1 MATDE
6 ILKKLVSVQEEQL
19 RWSRLTGLKHLKTI
33 FDTEFKSN
41 KEKLVYELS
50 DGEKSIRDLE
60 NDAGISR
67 SKISLLWRKWYN
79 MGIMEKS
86 QKYEGKRMKK
96 SFFLADVGIE
106 VELPSKY
113 QSKSKSKENF
123 E

>member
-1 MATDE
+1 MTTDE
-6 ILKKLVSVQEEQL
+6 LLKKLVSVQEEQL
-19 RWSRLTGLKHLKTI
+19 RWSRLTGLNHLKAI
-33 FDTEFKSN
+33 FGTEFKSN
-41 KEKLVYELS
+41 DEKLVYELS

-60 NDAGISR
+60 KYTGISR
-67 SKISLLWRKWYN
+67 SKISLLWHKWYN

-106 VELPSKY
+106 VVIPSKY
-113 QSKSKSKENF
+113 QSNSKSKEDF